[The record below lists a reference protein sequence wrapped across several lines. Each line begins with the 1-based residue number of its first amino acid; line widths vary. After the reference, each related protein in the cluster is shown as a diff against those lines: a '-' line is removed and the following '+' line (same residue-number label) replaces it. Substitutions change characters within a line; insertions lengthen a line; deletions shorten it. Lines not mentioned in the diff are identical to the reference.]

1 MGRKTTLCAFEMTN
15 EQHLTRENLDV
26 AKKRKLQERN
36 GISPNS
42 SSGQRHKN
50 QSYQSK
56 NR

>member
-1 MGRKTTLCAFEMTN
+1 MGVSTTN
-15 EQHLTRENLDV
+15 KQYLTQQNQDE
-26 AKKRKLQERN
+26 AKKRKPQERN

-42 SSGQRHKN
+42 STKQRHKN